1 MKEQTE
7 ALIKELLNGRRAVLA
22 TIVARRGSAPR
33 GVGVSMTLTQDGR
46 QTGTVGGGSAEHRVK
61 TDARALLQ
69 RDGAYLRDYAIHA
82 GEACE
87 SADGITVLFRV
98 FSGESGLELLRQIY
112 AAAQSGTDA
121 YLVCNLSDQSAM
133 QSKIMSAEALRSK
146 LGIDPPAHPIVQ
158 EGERRYFIEPLME
171 LPRLVLFGGGHV
183 AQMMARQLGL
193 LEYRIWVVE
202 DRPAFARE
210 ELFPSAERVICSD
223 FDAALD
229 AVGLTKKDHVIVM
242 SRGHETDYQIL
253 RWVLLSEADYIGC
266 IGSKRKI
273 GQIRE
278 RLLLDGIATERIDR
292 LHAPIGLPI
301 GAETPAEIAVSVAAE
316 LIQYAANR

>member
-33 GVGVSMTLTQDGR
+33 GVGVSMMLTQDGR

-61 TDARALLQ
+61 TDVRELLQ

-98 FSGESGLELLRQIY
+98 FAGESGLELLRQIS

-158 EGERRYFIEPLME
+158 EGERRYLIEPLME
-171 LPRLVLFGGGHV
+171 LPRVVLFGGGHV

-210 ELFPSAERVICSD
+210 EMFPSAERVICSD
-223 FDAALD
+223 FDAAQD

-253 RWVLLSEADYIGC
+253 RWALLSEADYIGC

-278 RLLLDGIATERIDR
+278 RLLLDGIAPERIDR